1 MAKKPKTTK
10 KTTKKAPSI
19 SIEGNIPKLTLNMPL
34 DAKKI
39 AAIQRCM
46 EKGKLSITISKVD
59 LAAGRIGE
67 AWLYD

>member
-1 MAKKPKTTK
+1 MSTK
-10 KTTKKAPSI
+10 RTKKAATQKGASV
-19 SIEGNIPKLTLNMPL
+19 SIEGAIPKLSLNMPL

-39 AAIQRCM
+39 AAIHRCIA
-46 EKGKLSITISKVD
+46 KGSLKITVSRVD